1 MLTNRKVTLRNLLI
15 FKRKEGFWN
24 ISKLSWEKLKFLEKT
39 CLEIDQSHAQL
50 NSIPLWASARAA
62 GNAARA
68 RSARARF
75 SLREIAREARDFQ
88 NFSPAAQKKG

>member
-62 GNAARA
+62 GNSGQTRV
-68 RSARARF
+68 SASRHPP
-75 SLREIAREARDFQ
+75 S
-88 NFSPAAQKKG
+88 